1 MNLQE
6 YIDKC
11 IIIFTNP
18 NNWVLLLQ
26 GALISL
32 LVAACAWLIGIV
44 LGVIGAACKLSKN
57 KILRLIGNVYVEI
70 VRGTPMLLQILLFY
84 LVLPTIITLIT
95 GKPFRVNKL
104 LIGIIAIG
112 INSGAY
118 STELIRSGI
127 IGIDNGQWE
136 ACKALNLNYIQT
148 MRYIILPQAF
158 KQVVPPM
165 VSEFITLIK
174 DSSLLS
180 TIGVMDLLYIS
191 QVTGA
196 NYYNYLPP
204 LMMASLM
211 YLTMTFVV
219 SFAAKKVERRLA
231 ESD

>member
-1 MNLQE
+1 MDLQD
-6 YIDKC
+6 YISKC
-11 IIIFTNP
+11 IEIFANP
-18 NNWVLLLQ
+18 NNWMIMFE
-26 GALISL
+26 GALISIF
-32 LVAACAWLIGIV
+32 VAACAWLIGIV

-57 KILRLIGNVYVEI
+57 KIFSFIGNIYVEI
-70 VRGTPMLLQILLFY
+70 VRGTPMLLQILLYY
-84 LVLPTIITLIT
+84 LVLPTIVTLIT
-95 GKPFRVNKL
+95 GEAFRVNKL
-104 LIGIIAIG
+104 VIGIIAIG

-127 IGIDNGQWE
+127 MGIDNGQWE

-180 TIGVMDLLYIS
+180 SIGVMDLLYSAQI
-191 QVTGA
+191 TGA

-204 LMMASLM
+204 LVMASM
-211 YLTMTFVV
+211 IYLVMTFIV
-219 SFAAKKVERRLA
+219 SFIAKKVERRLA

>member
-6 YIDKC
+6 YINKC
-11 IIIFTNP
+11 IVIFSNQD
-18 NNWVLLLQ
+18 NWILLLQ

-32 LVAACAWLIGIV
+32 FVAACSWLIGMI
-44 LGVIGAACKLSKN
+44 LGVIGAACKLSKS
-57 KILRLIGNVYVEI
+57 KILRFLGNVYVEI

-95 GKPFRVNKL
+95 GEPFRVNKL

-127 IGIDNGQWE
+127 MGIDNGQWE

-180 TIGVMDLLYIS
+180 TIGVMDLLYS
-191 QVTGA
+191 AQVTGA

-204 LMMASLM
+204 LLMASCM
-211 YLTMTFVV
+211 YLVMTFTV
-219 SFAAKKVERRLA
+219 SFVAKKVERRLA

>member
-1 MNLQE
+1 MNLQD
-6 YIDKC
+6 YISKC
-11 IIIFTNP
+11 IEIFSNP
-18 NNWVLLLQ
+18 NNWIILLQ
-26 GALISL
+26 GAAISL
-32 LVAACAWLIGIV
+32 FVAICAWLIGIV

-57 KILRLIGNVYVEI
+57 KILSFLGNVYVEI

-95 GKPFRVNKL
+95 GKAFRVNKL

-127 IGIDNGQWE
+127 MGIDNGQWE

-148 MRYIILPQAF
+148 MRFIILPQAF
-158 KQVVPPM
+158 KQVVPPL

-180 TIGVMDLLYIS
+180 TIGVMDLLYSAQI
-191 QVTGA
+191 TGA

-204 LMMASLM
+204 LLMASLM
-211 YLTMTFVV
+211 YLVMTFVV
-219 SFAAKKVERRLA
+219 SFVAKKVERRLA